1 VTGEFPRE
9 SQNALAPDDREATRV
24 ALHDHAASSARRRE
38 DVEWAVADWV
48 QWYNTKRLL
57 GPIGY
62 IPPAEVEAAFH
73 AETGG
78 YAKAA

>member
-1 VTGEFPRE
+1 MDWVIY
-9 SQNALAPDDREATRV
+9 
-24 ALHDHAASSARRRE
+24 RRTWRGRE

-62 IPPAEVEAAFH
+62 IPPAEAEAAFY
-73 AETGG
+73 AETSSSRCRTCGCRAG
-78 YAKAA
+78 I

>member
-1 VTGEFPRE
+1 MIYRQTWRG
-9 SQNALAPDDREATRV
+9 
-24 ALHDHAASSARRRE
+24 RE

-62 IPPAEVEAAFH
+62 IPPAEAEAAFY
-73 AETGG
+73 AETSG
-78 YAKAA
+78 YDEAA